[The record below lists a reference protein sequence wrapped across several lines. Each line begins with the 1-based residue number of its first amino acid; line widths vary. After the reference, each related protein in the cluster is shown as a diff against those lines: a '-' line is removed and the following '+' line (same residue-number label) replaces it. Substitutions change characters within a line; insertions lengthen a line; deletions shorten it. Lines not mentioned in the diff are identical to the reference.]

1 MLTVWTFLALALS
14 HEPVLEL
21 LPSDRTRV
29 PPHCADRFS
38 LQEWRQMPEISPY
51 IRWREHR
58 QFETWERLERE
69 DRQHTRAFNPRMRA
83 FGQEVPP
90 DPVEP
95 TEPFWKRIQQIQLKK
110 DR

>member
-1 MLTVWTFLALALS
+1 MLNVSTFFVLVLS
-14 HEPVLEL
+14 QEPVLKL

-29 PPHCADRFS
+29 PPHVADQFT
-38 LQEWRQMPEISPY
+38 LQEWQQLPESSLY
-51 IRWREHR
+51 IRWWEHR

-69 DRQHTRAFNPRMRA
+69 DRQHTRAFNARMRA